1 MTLLNTSNHT
11 TRTRCTKGAP
21 GTSGSPETPE
31 SKWKHE
37 TLYVVLVSVINST
50 RSRFEK
56 NRPLYEML
64 SVISPNCF
72 PHLSE
77 MYKTV
82 YDLTRIVTSFC
93 EKYNLDPKRC
103 AEGLFC
109 FAWAYSKF
117 HSSELVCTQAM
128 ITILEDDIEQ
138 DHDEKDAD
146 ENYDDSIELS
156 DDLKRDI

>member
-82 YDLTRIVTSFC
+82 YDLTLAFVKNTILIPRDVQKDFSVLHGPAVNFIAPNW
-93 EKYNLDPKRC
+93 YAHKR
-103 AEGLFC
+103 
-109 FAWAYSKF
+109 
-117 HSSELVCTQAM
+117 M

-156 DDLKRDI
+156 DNLKMDI